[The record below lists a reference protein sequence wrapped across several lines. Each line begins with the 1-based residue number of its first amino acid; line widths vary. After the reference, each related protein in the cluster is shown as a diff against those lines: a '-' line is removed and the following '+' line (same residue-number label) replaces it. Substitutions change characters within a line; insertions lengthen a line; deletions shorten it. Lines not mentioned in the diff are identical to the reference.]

1 MYMVGQ
7 LSSVRCY
14 VSAILETSFNYF
26 AEDVL
31 FKLMFVFIPEVAA
44 FQ

>member
-1 MYMVGQ
+1 MVGQ
-7 LSSVRCY
+7 LSSVCCC
-14 VSAILETSFNYF
+14 VTAVLETSFNYF
-26 AEDVL
+26 AKDVL